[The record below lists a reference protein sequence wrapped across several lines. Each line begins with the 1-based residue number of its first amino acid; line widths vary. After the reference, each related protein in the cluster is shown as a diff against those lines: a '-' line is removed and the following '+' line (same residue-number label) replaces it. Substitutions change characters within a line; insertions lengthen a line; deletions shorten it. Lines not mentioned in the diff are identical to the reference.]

1 MARSVSS
8 TVAPSVRR
16 HHTQMHRAAGRG
28 ARRGGLRLVSY
39 RKDQGRYARM
49 FAFWALVLLVAYGC
63 FHGGGLAD
71 LLDRWMPQSEPLID
85 PFPILKTLKYSTLVA
100 LAVLAIVSFAIYRFL
115 NRPKIAD
122 TLIDTEAELQKVTW
136 PTWGE
141 AWQGTMAVT
150 VMVVILFVFLTL
162 VDASLIQV
170 MLMLMGGGA

>member
-1 MARSVSS
+1 M
-8 TVAPSVRR
+8 
-16 HHTQMHRAAGRG
+16 
-28 ARRGGLRLVSY
+28 SY

-63 FHGGGLAD
+63 FHGGGLSD
-71 LLDRWMPQSEPLID
+71 LLDRWMGDSNPVYID
-85 PFPILKTLKYSTLVA
+85 PFPILKTLKASTLIALGV
-100 LAVLAIVSFAIYRFL
+100 LAVVAFVIHRIL

-122 TLIDTEAELQKVTW
+122 TLIDTESELHKVTW
-136 PTWGE
+136 PSWGE

-162 VDASLIQV
+162 VDLSLIKV